1 MPPIHAKQIRI
12 IKMAQ
17 RDLGMDDAGYRGLLA
32 DLFGVE
38 SCRDLTMEQGNRL
51 IDEFQRKGFRLVPA
65 PRPERSAKRDKKAG
79 EIGRKLGTERTD
91 AHERL
96 IRMATAAEFKK
107 IDEVAAL
114 IPWRLENGKTLFF
127 AKRLGLKDGRVRTSG
142 EAYRAI
148 EALKKMFENGM
159 AKTHGK
165 AWWTMQHKD
174 PRVMEYIRRHCPE
187 EWK

>member
-17 RDLGMDDAGYRGLLA
+17 RDLGLDDDAYRGLLG

-38 SCRDLTMEQGNRL
+38 SCRDLTLEQGNRL
-51 IDEFQRKGFRLVPA
+51 IDEFQRKGFQLKPA
-65 PRPERSAKRDKKAG
+65 PRPERSAKRDRKAG

-91 AHERL
+91 AAERL
-96 IRMATAAEFKK
+96 IRMATAAEFRK

-114 IPWRLENGKTLFF
+114 IPWRLGNGKDLFF

-148 EALKKMFENGM
+148 EGLKKMFENGM
-159 AKTHGK
+159 AKLHGPG
-165 AWWTMQHKD
+165 WWAMRFDD

-187 EWK
+187 EWR